1 MKKFKVTMTMT
12 VSDEYFEN
20 EVMEMKNAIFSGKMQ
35 REIVDESKNG
45 SITKCIAT
53 FEELKTELELKN

>member
-20 EVMEMKNAIFSGKMQ
+20 EVMEMKNSIFSGKMQ
-35 REIVDESKNG
+35 REIIEESKKG

-53 FEELKTELELKN
+53 FEEIK